1 LIDHGAEVDTADK
14 VRIDDW
20 MRLDEEMRNVGVLRW
35 LISLPQPFISTSI
48 LLYSN
53 I

>member
-1 LIDHGAEVDTADK
+1 LIDHGAEVDIPEN

-20 MRLDEEMRNVGVLRW
+20 MRLDEELRNVGVLRW
-35 LISLPQPFISTSI
+35 LFFSNHLSTSI
-48 LLYSN
+48 ILSSN